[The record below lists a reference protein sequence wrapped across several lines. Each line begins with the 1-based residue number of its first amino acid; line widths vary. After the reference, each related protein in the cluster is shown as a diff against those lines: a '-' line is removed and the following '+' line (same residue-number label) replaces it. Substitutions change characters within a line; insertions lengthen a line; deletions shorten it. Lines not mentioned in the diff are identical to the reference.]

1 MAADLKGGNM
11 VNMDDKS
18 WWERWTAK
26 RCWAKHNASFT
37 ADMEMT
43 DKFTLVMIQCP
54 KCKATRGVYR
64 VHV

>member
-1 MAADLKGGNM
+1 MASDLKGGNM

-26 RCWAKHNASFT
+26 RCWAKHHDSFK
-37 ADMEMT
+37 ADVEMT

-64 VHV
+64 VQV